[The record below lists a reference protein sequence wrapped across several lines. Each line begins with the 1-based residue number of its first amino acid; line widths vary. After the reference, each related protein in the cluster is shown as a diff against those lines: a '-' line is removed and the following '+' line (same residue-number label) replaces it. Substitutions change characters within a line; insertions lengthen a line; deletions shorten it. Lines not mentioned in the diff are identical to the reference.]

1 MTNTGLLTQG
11 MTVEQ
16 AQILDQRLQTQR
28 DAPFRQAPQNYGGGA
43 MGGLLSASGQAIN
56 SAALAGRNIGEF
68 AGDAMTGRTGRGQE
82 NTIAA
87 VERRDAIQGQ
97 ETKQKQQAQQILNI
111 GASKFSDD
119 PIENIEKRITALQGL
134 VETHPTAA
142 AKIAE
147 QESFLQEYLDSKG
160 NRQKT
165 AAEINN
171 LNQKKAIETANLEIK
186 KAELEN
192 NRATVELAEN
202 KFDLEKQKAKQKQG
216 NILRAETDK
225 KQKIILAQ
233 KNSDSRIQGT
243 INSVKESK
251 LTDERKNQII
261 NGVAR
266 KIITPEQAWSFIK
279 PLTEKE
285 NADITKTLAETVKI
299 KSEGGDSRTIKSSK
313 RGSFLKSIKDNGY
326 EVSSE
331 AFKSFMSKGD
341 AGLLTQNITLSDSK
355 TKELVSIVDQSV
367 SLLENKDKQD
377 FLAFRTDMLN
387 KNLPLRERIDLE
399 ANFLSGR
406 REVRNAKEFDAKLS
420 NFEAVKNNLTGLDT
434 RLKAI
439 FATSVD
445 ADGTLVNAD
454 FSPNLYMFNELFSS
468 KLHLAGSPEREVYNI
483 TQTLKSNAVL
493 ETMAEL
499 KRLSP
504 NGATGFGATNTH
516 EIGLLESD
524 IASLDPADNNFLK
537 NATSIVTRLISLS
550 EQGQGIQGYV
560 SGEVSRGGDYEV
572 TIVEDK

>member
-1 MTNTGLLTQG
+1 
-11 MTVEQ
+11 
-16 AQILDQRLQTQR
+16 
-28 DAPFRQAPQNYGGGA
+28 
-43 MGGLLSASGQAIN
+43 
-56 SAALAGRNIGEF
+56 
-68 AGDAMTGRTGRGQE
+68 
-82 NTIAA
+82 
-87 VERRDAIQGQ
+87 
-97 ETKQKQQAQQILNI
+97 
-111 GASKFSDD
+111 
-119 PIENIEKRITALQGL
+119 
-134 VETHPTAA
+134 
-142 AKIAE
+142 
-147 QESFLQEYLDSKG
+147 
-160 NRQKT
+160 
-165 AAEINN
+165 
-171 LNQKKAIETANLEIK
+171 
-186 KAELEN
+186 
-192 NRATVELAEN
+192 
-202 KFDLEKQKAKQKQG
+202 
-216 NILRAETDK
+216 
-225 KQKIILAQ
+225 
-233 KNSDSRIQGT
+233 
-243 INSVKESK
+243 
-251 LTDERKNQII
+251 
-261 NGVAR
+261 
-266 KIITPEQAWSFIK
+266 
-279 PLTEKE
+279 
-285 NADITKTLAETVKI
+285 
-299 KSEGGDSRTIKSSK
+299 
-313 RGSFLKSIKDNGY
+313 
-326 EVSSE
+326 
-331 AFKSFMSKGD
+331 MSKGD

-504 NGATGFGATNTH
+504 NGATGFGATNTY
-516 EIGLLESD
+516 EIGLLEGD

-560 SGEVSRGGDYEV
+560 SGKGEENKPLSVSTSKYEV
-572 TIVEDK
+572 TEIKE